1 MGTWTLFCRW
11 WMWAGALASTANA
24 QVFMRSAPP
33 APALGMGDATVSY
46 PQLGAGLGQEAVL
59 GLGEG
64 SAVWIGS
71 MLPFGLVGWRVAR
84 LQAAWRSGKND
95 GLGLDLAYSG
105 IEGYGEQRLRLLYG
119 RRLSSTLLIGGG
131 GDVLRVSAGEY
142 GQATAL
148 TFGLGALANPIPS
161 VWLGAQVYN
170 PIQVELA
177 GTPAPAALRIGASWQ
192 ASAVF
197 IASAEVEKD
206 LERAAQV
213 KVGMAYRPMEALAL
227 RMGARAE
234 PLRLSLGAEVRIGER
249 VALASAAEWH
259 PVLGITPALCLGWY
273 RRGG

>member
-1 MGTWTLFCRW
+1 MGTWMLFCRW
-11 WMWAGALASTANA
+11 WMWVGALASTANA

-71 MLPFGLVGWRVAR
+71 MLPFSLVGWRVAR
-84 LQAAWRSGKND
+84 LQAAWLSSKSD
-95 GLGLDLAYSG
+95 GFGLDLAYSG

-119 RRLSSTLLIGGG
+119 RRLSGTLLIGGS

-213 KVGMAYRPMEALAL
+213 KVGMAYRPMETLAFY
-227 RMGARAE
+227 MGARAE

-249 VALASAAEWH
+249 VALASAVEWH